1 MEGKQRKINKAVLLR
16 YIVFQQSVCVL
27 SPVCFMLSHF
37 WKNLIFLTRY
47 WSSPTAAWTTGDCP
61 TVTLRGIH
69 QRHGG
74 SNCPR
79 LQLSPDCR
87 VLFRQVVLTTDNGG
101 VYAPSG
107 LFEETKVVWQR
118 EARVDTDFLTEV
130 SLILSPFYSISLL
143 MKSGIH

>member
-1 MEGKQRKINKAVLLR
+1 MIAR
-16 YIVFQQSVCVL
+16 
-27 SPVCFMLSHF
+27 LSHCEASTSGMVD
-37 WKNLIFLTRY
+37 LIVL
-47 WSSPTAAWTTGDCP
+47 
-61 TVTLRGIH
+61 
-69 QRHGG
+69 G
-74 SNCPR
+74 SNF
-79 LQLSPDCR
+79 SPDCR